1 MNIRIMLS
9 AMLIA
14 ACVLSGCSAPPPPA
28 PTPAPKAVEP
38 PPPPPPAVKPA
49 PKPHPKPKPPS
60 PSPLKVSVRHGGG
73 SSRVVEDRA
82 VAAMK
87 NELSCAG
94 YVVDGPGEPDIVITA
109 TGNRNVFDR
118 TGKSAVYEGSLRL
131 YAEAKGKSPFFIEE
145 KTLSAKGKRGIDDA
159 EAEKFL
165 ADALVQPVGAWSKN
179 AAGRGKD
186 RIAKGGK
193 K

>member
-14 ACVLSGCSAPPPPA
+14 ACVLSGCSTPPPPA
-28 PTPAPKAVEP
+28 PPPAPKAVEP

-49 PKPHPKPKPPS
+49 PQPHPKPKPPS

-82 VAAMK
+82 VAVIK
-87 NELSCAG
+87 NELSRSG

-109 TGNRNVFDR
+109 TGNKKLFDR
-118 TGKSAVYEGSLRL
+118 TGKSAVYDGSLRL
-131 YAEAKGKSPFFIEE
+131 HAEAKGKSPFFIEE
-145 KTLSAKGKRGIDDA
+145 KTLSKKGNRGIDDA

-165 ADALVQPVGAWSKN
+165 ADALVPPVGEWSKN

-186 RIAKGGK
+186 KLVPPRK

>member
-1 MNIRIMLS
+1 MKEREIPSMNIRIILNV
-9 AMLIA
+9 ALIA
-14 ACVLSGCSAPPPPA
+14 ACVLSGCTTPPPP
-28 PTPAPKAVEP
+28 PPPPAPKAVEP
-38 PPPPPPAVKPA
+38 PPPPPVVKPA
-49 PKPHPKPKPPS
+49 PKPHPKPKPLAPS
-60 PSPLKVSVRHGGG
+60 PMKVSIRYGGG

-87 NELSCAG
+87 NELSKAG
-94 YVVDGPGEPDIVITA
+94 YIVDGAGEPDIVITA
-109 TGNRNVFDR
+109 TGHKKFFDR

-131 YAEAKGKSPFFIEE
+131 